1 MSKIPGVK
9 KLAKF
14 TKEVRGSFGRF
25 KTDHSYQIYYLSTSV
40 PVQDVTE
47 LSTAA
52 ELFSSERI
60 EFEELIQRDIDHSR
74 VQKIANDY
82 LSKGQGRVVFF
93 PPLLACVV
101 LVDDAG
107 GLQKQYS
114 KIAPESID
122 DPALGPVL
130 RTTWDH
136 DGFQLDLPEADS
148 ESSDRKIEWQ
158 GGSHYFHEFAATL
171 RFNPKRAKL
180 VVLDGQHRLEAIRL
194 LQKNA
199 EQRQIIADIE
209 IPICVIWAPD
219 AAASD
224 ANKENMTQDFRELFV
239 RVNSEPRK
247 VSGHFIILLKDD
259 SYSAMTLRRLADHW
273 KLVEEPN
280 KWGRLHL
287 LEWNTREDERV
298 EVRTREF
305 SVTTVSIIAKVLEEH
320 VFGAGVAPDLL
331 NLDQSA
337 TTFESIDPAFSWDGI
352 VDRTQKSKIDDIVKM
367 HIDQYLVRALDTL
380 FRTSSPYAKLE
391 TSLGAAF
398 KKLQEKVTENNSS
411 FIGLKSLLKSY
422 IYREEEMFEESARS
436 AYVDFKSW
444 IQIDQNDRVYFLSV
458 FQQALLRFWI
468 SIAALLKPFGIS
480 ADASASIA
488 VAALEKLV
496 FVQKERFLSA
506 ERKFTRRTLWRNEN
520 VNFTAG
526 WAKTAWA
533 DLVGTSLLNSVVR
546 TEILKVLGDTY
557 AVNADDQKVA
567 GERLIQLGYEFAGR
581 YGSRLSEELIKE
593 TRQALSDFFGDERAA
608 QLRAL
613 KSSSKD
619 VDRKEFDAVVKKKA
633 ETRYIEAMTELADQ
647 LKITTDDLLRNADAG

>member
-40 PVQDVTE
+40 PISDVNE

-52 ELFSSERI
+52 ELFSSEKI

-101 LVDDAG
+101 LVDEDG
-107 GLQKQYS
+107 SLQKQYS
-114 KIAPESID
+114 KIEPESFE
-122 DPALGPVL
+122 DPDLGPVL
-130 RTTWDH
+130 RTTWDQ
-136 DGFQLDLPEADS
+136 DGFQLDLPKADS

-158 GGSHYFHEFAATL
+158 GSNQYFHDFAATL
-171 RFNPKRAKL
+171 RLNPKRAKL

-194 LQKNA
+194 LQKNP
-199 EQRQIIADIE
+199 EQQKIIAGIE
-209 IPICVIWAPD
+209 IPICVIWAPE
-219 AAASD
+219 ATASD
-224 ANKENMTQDFRELFV
+224 TNKENMMQDFRELFV

-259 SYSAMTLRRLADHW
+259 SYSAMTLRRLADYW

-280 KWGRLHL
+280 KWSRLHL

-298 EVRTREF
+298 DVRTRDF
-305 SVTTVSIIAKVLEEH
+305 SVTTVSIVAKVLEEH
-320 VFGAGVAPDLL
+320 VFSAGVAPDLL
-331 NLDQSA
+331 NLDQSSA
-337 TTFESIDPAFSWDGI
+337 VFESLDPAFSWDGI
-352 VDRTQKSKIDDIVKM
+352 VDRTQKSKIDDVVKK
-367 HIDQYLVRALDTL
+367 HIDQYVVKALDTL
-380 FRTSSPYAKLE
+380 FRASSPYAKLE
-391 TSLGAAF
+391 TALGASF
-398 KKLQEKVTENNSS
+398 QKLQEKVSENNSS

-444 IQIDQNDRVYFLSV
+444 IQIDPNDRVYFLSV

-468 SIAALLKPFGIS
+468 SISAVLKPFGIS
-480 ADASASIA
+480 ADASALIA
-488 VAALEKLV
+488 VAALEKMV
-496 FVQKERFLSA
+496 FVQTERFLSA

-520 VNFTAG
+520 VNFTAS

-546 TEILKVLGDTY
+546 SQIVKLL
-557 AVNADDQKVA
+557 A
-567 GERLIQLGYEFAGR
+567 GC
-581 YGSRLSEELIKE
+581 
-593 TRQALSDFFGDERAA
+593 
-608 QLRAL
+608 
-613 KSSSKD
+613 
-619 VDRKEFDAVVKKKA
+619 
-633 ETRYIEAMTELADQ
+633 
-647 LKITTDDLLRNADAG
+647 

>member
-1 MSKIPGVK
+1 MVKIPGVK

-25 KTDHSYQIYYLSTSV
+25 KTDHSYQIYYLSTSI
-40 PVQDVTE
+40 PVQDVNE
-47 LSTAA
+47 LSTAG

-101 LVDDAG
+101 LVDDDG
-107 GLQKQYS
+107 RLQKQYS
-114 KIAPESID
+114 KIEPESFD
-122 DPALGPVL
+122 HPELGTVL

-136 DGFQLDLPEADS
+136 DGFQLDLPEADA
-148 ESSDRKIEWQ
+148 ESSERKIEFL
-158 GGSHYFHEFAATL
+158 GGSHYFHDFAATL
-171 RFNPKRAKL
+171 RLNPKRAKL

-199 EQRQIIADIE
+199 EQQQIIAGIE
-209 IPICVIWAPD
+209 IPICVIWAPE
-219 AAASD
+219 AAESD
-224 ANKENMTQDFRELFV
+224 TNKENMTQDFRELFV

-259 SYSAMTLRRLADHW
+259 SYSAMTLRRLADRW
-273 KLVEEPN
+273 KLVEDPDR
-280 KWGRLHL
+280 WSRLHL

-298 EVRTREF
+298 DVRTRDF
-305 SVTTVSIIAKVLEEH
+305 SVTTVSIVAKVLEEH

-331 NLDQSA
+331 NLEQSA
-337 TTFESIDPAFSWDGI
+337 TTFESLDPTFSWDGV
-352 VDRTQKSKIDDIVKM
+352 VDHTQKSKIDDVVKK
-367 HIDQYLVRALDTL
+367 HLDQYLVSALDIL
-380 FRTSSPYAKLE
+380 FRTSSPYVRLE
-391 TSLGAAF
+391 ASLGAAF
-398 KKLQEKVTENNSS
+398 KKLQKKVTENNSS
-411 FIGLKSLLKSY
+411 FIGLKSLLNSY

-444 IQIDQNDRVYFLSV
+444 IQIDLNDRVYFLSV
-458 FQQALLRFWI
+458 FQQALVRFWI

-480 ADASASIA
+480 ADASASIT
-488 VAALEKLV
+488 VTALEQLV

-520 VNFTAG
+520 VNFSAA
-526 WAKTAWA
+526 WAKTAWS
-533 DLVGTSLLNSVVR
+533 DLVGTSLLYAPVR
-546 TEILKVLGDTY
+546 TEVLKVLG
-557 AVNADDQKVA
+557 AVYKVKADEQKA
-567 GERLIQLGYEFAGR
+567 IDEKLMQLGYHFAGR
-581 YGSRLSEELIKE
+581 YGERLSEELVKE
-593 TRQALSDFFGDERAA
+593 TRQALTDFFGEERAA
-608 QLRAL
+608 QLHAL

-619 VDRKEFDAVVKKKA
+619 VDRKEFDAAVRKKA
-633 ETRYIEAMTELADQ
+633 ETRYVEAMTELADQ
-647 LKITTDDLLRNADAG
+647 L